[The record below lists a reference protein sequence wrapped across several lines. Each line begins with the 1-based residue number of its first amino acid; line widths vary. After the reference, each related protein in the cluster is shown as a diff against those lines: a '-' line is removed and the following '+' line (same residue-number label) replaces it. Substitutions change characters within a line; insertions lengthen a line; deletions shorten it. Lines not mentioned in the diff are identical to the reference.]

1 MSELILAVPTEH
13 VPPLE
18 AVVRAYIEWGLARC
32 EGDVA
37 EAADLLQVSREVLRG
52 WGAGKRR
59 ARGET
64 VRIVDR
70 DELSTQ
76 APPAREAPT
85 PPVSDEI
92 AATSVGY
99 VLL

>member
-1 MSELILAVPTEH
+1 MSELILAVPTEQI
-13 VPPLE
+13 PPLE

-37 EAADLLQVSREVLRG
+37 EAADLLQVSREVLRA
-52 WGAGKRR
+52 WGLGK
-59 ARGET
+59 GHGGGGT
-64 VRIVDR
+64 VRVVDR

-76 APPAREAPT
+76 AAPAQEAPT
-85 PPVSDEI
+85 APVSDEI

>member
-1 MSELILAVPTEH
+1 MSELILAVPTED
-13 VPPLE
+13 VLPLE

-37 EAADLLQVSREVLRG
+37 EAADLLQISREVLRA
-52 WGAGKRR
+52 WGLGKSP
-59 ARGET
+59 APGAT

-76 APPAREAPT
+76 AAPAHEAPT
-85 PPVSDEI
+85 APVSDEI

-99 VLL
+99 V